1 MRVLE
6 MVCGSSDD
14 ADDDSG
20 GQYKKLS
27 FLATC
32 VECSTRHTSMETA
45 YVVL

>member
-1 MRVLE
+1 MRVVE
-6 MVCGSSDD
+6 MVWGGSDY

-20 GQYKKLS
+20 GRYKRLS

-32 VECSTRHTSMETA
+32 VKCSARHTSMETA

>member
-1 MRVLE
+1 MRVVE
-6 MVCGSSDD
+6 MVWGSSNH
-14 ADDDSG
+14 ADNDSG
-20 GQYKKLS
+20 GRYKKLS

>member
-1 MRVLE
+1 MEVDE
-6 MVCGSSDD
+6 MACGSNDCT
-14 ADDDSG
+14 DDDSG
-20 GQYKKLS
+20 RGYKKLL